1 MQSFVIRP
9 MTWPVLRLFSRNPLI
24 RPSDRIETGV
34 VTLAVLFVV
43 VAAAGAG
50 AMGTVIHDGQAQK
63 YREQAHTRHVV
74 VASAVD
80 DSRPTVSP
88 ETTPF
93 TVHASWKANGVDHTD
108 LLGSSHPVKAGDDLK
123 MWVDDHGRPAAA
135 PRPVE
140 RAVVDAVAAALIGW
154 MITILAAAEA
164 VGAVRAHLK
173 RMRDDQWDKD
183 IRSLVDGGFTNRQ
196 P

>member
-24 RPSDRIETGV
+24 RMSDRIETGV
-34 VTLAVLFVV
+34 VALAVLVVV

-63 YREQAHTRHVV
+63 YREQMHTRHVV

-80 DSRPTVSP
+80 DSQPTVSP

-93 TVHASWKANGVDHTD
+93 TVQARWKANGVDHSD
-108 LLGSSHPVKAGDDLK
+108 LLGWNRAVKAGDALK
-123 MWVDDHGRPAAA
+123 IWVDDHGDPVTA

-140 RAVVDAVAAALIGW
+140 RAVIDAVSAALIGW
-154 MITILAAAEA
+154 LITILAVAEV
-164 VGAVRAHLK
+164 VGAVRAHL
-173 RMRDDQWDKD
+173 RHEQWDRD

-196 P
+196 Q